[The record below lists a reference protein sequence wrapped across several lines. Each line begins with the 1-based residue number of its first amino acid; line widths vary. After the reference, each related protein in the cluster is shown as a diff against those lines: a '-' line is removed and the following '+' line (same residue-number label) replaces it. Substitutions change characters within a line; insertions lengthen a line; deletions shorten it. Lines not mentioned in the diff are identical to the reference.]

1 MKLSTQLMYA
11 GNPREA
17 ADQVRALEDA
27 GLDTVWVPEAYG
39 FDSPT
44 LMGYLAAK
52 TEKVEIGAAILNI
65 YSRTPSAL
73 LQTAAGLDNV
83 SQGRAIIGLGASG
96 PQVIEGFHGVPYDK
110 PLGRTKEI
118 IELIRSGLRR
128 ETLVHDGIFTLPL
141 PEGQGTGLGK
151 PLKLLTRPE
160 RPSIPLYIAA
170 LGPKSVEGAAEYADG
185 WLPFLFVPEKAGQV
199 WGDALAA
206 GTAKRQEGLAPLEI
220 CAGGMVAIGEGPET
234 KALLDFARPLVAL
247 YVGGMGAR
255 GKNFYNDLAV
265 KYGYEQEA
273 KEIQD
278 LYLGGNK
285 RDAEAKVP
293 LELLELG
300 NLVGPASYVKER
312 IAAFAEA
319 GRDQPPGD
327 AGLRRPAGDDP
338 SAPRAGRLTLR
349 HGVDADQA
357 VHHVVPALLR
367 ATLRHVRDRRV
378 RHGDERAAVVRLER
392 HDDGVLDDGLRLALV
407 LPAPGEGEPPRPVDL
422 GVGPRDRGSDAGAVD
437 PEPSAEP
444 RVDVVRRATE
454 LRPPPGGQLFG
465 VGPGGE
471 DPLGRGGD
479 RAGDRDRAGAH
490 GVSSGSAARCCSRR
504 SRALPHIRRVLIAH
518 VARSSRLPGTS
529 RTTVVRPRFSLVT
542 TPAPS
547 STRRC
552 LSTAGRVTARRSA
565 RSLIDASPSAS
576 RSRIERRGADATA
589 AADRIQPIVHHMV
602 KYR

>member
-1 MKLSTQLMYA
+1 VKLSTQLMYA

-52 TEKVEIGAAILNI
+52 TDKVEIGSAILNI

-118 IELIRSGLRR
+118 IELIRRGLRR
-128 ETLVHDGIFTLPL
+128 ETLVHEGIFTLPL

-151 PLKLLTRPE
+151 PLKLLTKPE
-160 RPSIPLYIAA
+160 RSSIPLYIAA

-199 WGDALAA
+199 WGESLAR
-206 GTAKRQEGLAPLEI
+206 GTAKRQEGLGPLEI

-255 GKNFYNDLAV
+255 GKNFYHDLAV

-273 KEIQD
+273 QEIQD

-300 NLVGPASYVKER
+300 NLVGPRSYVKER

-319 GRDQPPGD
+319 GVTNLQVM
-327 AGLRRPAGDDP
+327 PASDDP
-338 SAPRAGRLTLR
+338 PATIRQLR
-349 HGVDADQA
+349 ELVD
-357 VHHVVPALLR
+357 
-367 ATLRHVRDRRV
+367 
-378 RHGDERAAVVRLER
+378 
-392 HDDGVLDDGLRLALV
+392 
-407 LPAPGEGEPPRPVDL
+407 
-422 GVGPRDRGSDAGAVD
+422 
-437 PEPSAEP
+437 
-444 RVDVVRRATE
+444 
-454 LRPPPGGQLFG
+454 
-465 VGPGGE
+465 
-471 DPLGRGGD
+471 
-479 RAGDRDRAGAH
+479 
-490 GVSSGSAARCCSRR
+490 
-504 SRALPHIRRVLIAH
+504 
-518 VARSSRLPGTS
+518 
-529 RTTVVRPRFSLVT
+529 
-542 TPAPS
+542 
-547 STRRC
+547 
-552 LSTAGRVTARRSA
+552 
-565 RSLIDASPSAS
+565 
-576 RSRIERRGADATA
+576 
-589 AADRIQPIVHHMV
+589 
-602 KYR
+602 